1 MIYISTGLIK
11 NQSAFKTSDYYL
23 NNGIKNIELS
33 GGTFEENLIKKIK
46 KLKKIA
52 KFTLH
57 NYFPPPK
64 KPFTLNL
71 ATLDKELFKICN
83 NHIKNTIRYCN
94 EIESETYSFH
104 AGFLIDPRPEE
115 LGQKLVKR
123 KVNNRKLA
131 INIFVDRLNKLSAFA
146 KKEGV
151 SLLIEN
157 NVISKKNLDL
167 YKTNPLLMTNTNE
180 TRFVMNN
187 TPKNINLLV
196 DVAHLKV
203 SAKTLKFDKK
213 RFLQDCSKWIQGY
226 HLSDNDGNYDSNE
239 VVKRKSWFWPYL
251 KKNINY
257 YTLEV
262 NSSNT
267 KILLQQKKLIE
278 NMLN

>member
-1 MIYISTGLIK
+1 MDIKVVGLSYDILKDALSQAKEGRLHILAKMNESIS
-11 NQSAFKTSDYYL
+11 S
-23 NNGIKNIELS
+23 
-33 GGTFEENLIKKIK
+33 
-46 KLKKIA
+46 
-52 KFTLH
+52 H
-57 NYFPPPK
+57 
-64 KPFTLNL
+64 
-71 ATLDKELFKICN
+71 
-83 NHIKNTIRYCN
+83 R
-94 EIESETYSFH
+94 
-104 AGFLIDPRPEE
+104 
-115 LGQKLVKR
+115 
-123 KVNNRKLA
+123 
-131 INIFVDRLNKLSAFA
+131 NKLSAYA